1 MQDQDIPPLVE
12 ENTDGVAEGVRQKE
26 VVVVARWAAI
36 VRSSREFSQLRW
48 IIAIAPIW
56 AGTMATAAEDR
67 AGPAFRR
74 PIP

>member
-12 ENTDGVAEGVRQKE
+12 ENTDGVADGVRRGE
-26 VVVVARWAAI
+26 VLVAPWAAI
-36 VRSSREFSQLRW
+36 ARSSREVSRLRW

-56 AGTMATAAEDR
+56 AGTMATAAEGR